1 MVISLQEPFKPPP
14 IPAPHVELAVTEP
27 LLIVILLQKPL
38 RLPPIPAPEKE
49 LAFTEPL
56 LMVILLQKP
65 LRPPPIPA
73 PAPSP
78 SLLAFKIPVVVFEAL
93 IIIS

>member
-1 MVISLQEPFKPPP
+1 MVIPLQEPFKPPP

-27 LLIVILLQKPL
+27 LLIVIFLQ
-38 RLPPIPAPEKE
+38 
-49 LAFTEPL
+49 EPL
-56 LMVILLQKP
+56 M
-65 LRPPPIPA
+65 PPPIPA

-78 SLLAFKIPVVVFEAL
+78 LLLAFKIPVVVFEAL

>member
-1 MVISLQEPFKPPP
+1 MVILLQKPLLPPP
-14 IPAPHVELAVTEP
+14 IPAPLLELAVTEP
-27 LLIVILLQKPL
+27 LLIVIFLQ
-38 RLPPIPAPEKE
+38 E
-49 LAFTEPL
+49 
-56 LMVILLQKP
+56 P

-78 SLLAFKIPVVVFEAL
+78 LLLAFKIPVVVFEAL